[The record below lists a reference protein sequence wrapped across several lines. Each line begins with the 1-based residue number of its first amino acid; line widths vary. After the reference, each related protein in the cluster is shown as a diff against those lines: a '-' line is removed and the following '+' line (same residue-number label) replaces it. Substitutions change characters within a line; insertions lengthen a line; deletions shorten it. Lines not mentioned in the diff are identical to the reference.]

1 MSQEKT
7 KQKIIRCA
15 IYTRKSTNEKLDE
28 EFTTL
33 DAQRESAESY
43 IASQKSQGWIALPK
57 KYDDDGFTGAN
68 IDRPALQRLLK
79 DITDRKI
86 DCVVVYKVDRLSSS
100 LLDFSRLLEV
110 FEQNNVTFVSITQHF
125 NTNSSMGR
133 LTLNIL
139 LSFAQFE
146 REMISERTADK
157 IGAARRKGKYTGG
170 CPALGYDV
178 DKEKHKLIINP
189 KEAKLVRH
197 IFNLYIKEQSLLKV
211 SQIIN
216 SQGYRTKIHNQKHGK
231 RRGGKIFKNTSVQ
244 WIIKNVHYI
253 GKVSHKD
260 KIYDG
265 EHEKILPEE
274 IFNKAQAILK
284 KNHRPPGSSKRKKQL
299 GLLSHI
305 LYCRPCDKGM
315 IYTYARK
322 GTRHYKYY
330 ICQTATKH
338 GYNHCQTKM
347 IAAHLIEIPIISHI
361 NIPNWDDLLFGEQRK
376 KIAEV
381 IRRIDVEREWNR
393 LIVYFNNDKKI
404 YLKMQA
410 GDAINPREELAKLPA
425 LKQLLLLAHHIQQFL
440 DSDKAKNLKEISE
453 WTETSTSRL
462 YQIMMFL
469 NLCPAIQ
476 EDIILGDEDNF
487 RDIPEYK
494 MRPIFQE
501 SDPAIQL
508 SKWKRMTVIY

>member
-1 MSQEKT
+1 
-7 KQKIIRCA
+7 
-15 IYTRKSTNEKLDE
+15 
-28 EFTTL
+28 
-33 DAQRESAESY
+33 
-43 IASQKSQGWIALPK
+43 
-57 KYDDDGFTGAN
+57 
-68 IDRPALQRLLK
+68 
-79 DITDRKI
+79 
-86 DCVVVYKVDRLSSS
+86 
-100 LLDFSRLLEV
+100 
-110 FEQNNVTFVSITQHF
+110 
-125 NTNSSMGR
+125 
-133 LTLNIL
+133 
-139 LSFAQFE
+139 
-146 REMISERTADK
+146 
-157 IGAARRKGKYTGG
+157 
-170 CPALGYDV
+170 
-178 DKEKHKLIINP
+178 
-189 KEAKLVRH
+189 
-197 IFNLYIKEQSLLKV
+197 
-211 SQIIN
+211 
-216 SQGYRTKIHNQKHGK
+216 
-231 RRGGKIFKNTSVQ
+231 
-244 WIIKNVHYI
+244 
-253 GKVSHKD
+253 
-260 KIYDG
+260 
-265 EHEKILPEE
+265 
-274 IFNKAQAILK
+274 
-284 KNHRPPGSSKRKKQL
+284 
-299 GLLSHI
+299 
-305 LYCRPCDKGM
+305 
-315 IYTYARK
+315 
-322 GTRHYKYY
+322 
-330 ICQTATKH
+330 
-338 GYNHCQTKM
+338 M